1 MCEPSRNQSLFPHAR
16 LALSCTHPK
25 SPASD
30 ATGINGMRLI
40 ERNIRK
46 AARQFEKVEGGPVRP
61 SIVVLNCS
69 EVNVSRDAALK
80 RVHLEMKRHD
90 IDRVILITKGDVID
104 DIRK

>member
-1 MCEPSRNQSLFPHAR
+1 M
-16 LALSCTHPK
+16 ALSYPHPE

-30 ATGINGMRLI
+30 ATGINSMRLI

-46 AARQFEKVEGGPVRP
+46 AARQFEKVKGGPVRP

-80 RVHLEMKRHD
+80 RIHLEMKRHD